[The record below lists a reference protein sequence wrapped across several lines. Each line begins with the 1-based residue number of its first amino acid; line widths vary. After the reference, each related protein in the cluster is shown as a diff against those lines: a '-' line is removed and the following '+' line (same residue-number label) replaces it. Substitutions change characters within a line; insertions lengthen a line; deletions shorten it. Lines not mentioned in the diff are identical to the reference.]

1 MAGELHDLPLL
12 VGLEGEADTSAPSSR
27 LAARGHAAGPPGWG
41 STGLH
46 ALEGVTYP
54 LLPVAVLH
62 IVDPAVIPGLSDAQQ
77 VKGQE
82 TVLRQNHEV
91 REESPQGLD
100 HT

>member
-1 MAGELHDLPLL
+1 MLPVLR
-12 VGLEGEADTSAPSSR
+12 VGG
-27 LAARGHAAGPPGWG
+27 ARTPIPQYA
-41 STGLH
+41 
-46 ALEGVTYP
+46 VTYP

-82 TVLRQNHEV
+82 TVLSQNHKV
-91 REESPQGLD
+91 CEEAPEGLD